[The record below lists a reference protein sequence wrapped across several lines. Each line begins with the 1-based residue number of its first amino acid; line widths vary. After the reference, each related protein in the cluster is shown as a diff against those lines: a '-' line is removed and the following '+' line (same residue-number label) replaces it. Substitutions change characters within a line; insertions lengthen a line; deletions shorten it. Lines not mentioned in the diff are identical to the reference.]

1 MMLSFFFLCAF
12 VLVAQVPSAPQ
23 VVPEDIP
30 GIVKAG
36 TRIELVKGG
45 LNGADDPI
53 GLPDGTTLF
62 TEPPANRIW
71 KIDQTGRISVFRE
84 NSNGGLGMSLDS
96 KGRLFSV
103 QSAYGHTGI
112 AVISPPGTETVITDN
127 FEGMPFGRPNDLIVD
142 KKGGVYFT
150 DPGLNGAQA
159 EAVNGKDEHTSV

>member
-1 MMLSFFFLCAF
+1 MMLSFCFLCAF
-12 VLVAQVPSAPQ
+12 VLVAQVPSATQ
-23 VVPEDIP
+23 VVAEDIP

-36 TRIELVKGG
+36 TKIELVKGG
-45 LNGADDPI
+45 LDGADDPI

-84 NSNGGLGMSLDS
+84 KSNVGLGMSLDS

-112 AVISPPGTETVITDN
+112 VVIWPDAT
-127 FEGMPFGRPNDLIVD
+127 
-142 KKGGVYFT
+142 
-150 DPGLNGAQA
+150 A
-159 EAVNGKDEHTSV
+159 